1 MNVLVINRNC
11 IGYLVILMNAKHI
24 AIQGKL
30 IVNLGHFQT
39 WNGTLLFLFW
49 YLHTTLSIFTST
61 FFIFIGIIWRPHKHT
76 RIYFVAQMHFR
87 MWLSCIINF
96 NIIYKYI
103 SSQKE
108 VNKLSVI
115 LNEMARPRFHFWYLA
130 ASASV
135 FVVIFRYIFIMH
147 LKHQYHLTKHIWK
160 DIKFLLWNQTYKKY
174 FTGSRSNY
182 IL

>member
-1 MNVLVINRNC
+1 MKPSCLSHYYFYFGIY
-11 IGYLVILMNAKHI
+11 I
-24 AIQGKL
+24 
-30 IVNLGHFQT
+30 
-39 WNGTLLFLFW
+39 LLFPFSC
-49 YLHTTLSIFTST
+49 LHFS
-61 FFIFIGIIWRPHKHT
+61 IFIGIIWRPHKHT

-87 MWLSCIINF
+87 MWLSCIINS

-115 LNEMARPRFHFWYLA
+115 LNEMARPRFHLWYLA
-130 ASASV
+130 AARASV

-160 DIKFLLWNQTYKKY
+160 VIKFLLWNVTYKKIRV
-174 FTGSRSNY
+174 FLN
-182 IL
+182 

>member
-1 MNVLVINRNC
+1 ML
-11 IGYLVILMNAKHI
+11 ILAIFKPETASIIAYHI
-24 AIQGKL
+24 TISIL
-30 IVNLGHFQT
+30 ISTYYSFHFHVYIFYFYRYHLATAQT
-39 WNGTLLFLFW
+39 
-49 YLHTTLSIFTST
+49 
-61 FFIFIGIIWRPHKHT
+61 HT

-147 LKHQYHLTKHIWK
+147 LKHQYHLTKHI
-160 DIKFLLWNQTYKKY
+160 
-174 FTGSRSNY
+174 
-182 IL
+182 

>member
-1 MNVLVINRNC
+1 MNVNSIDGKC
-11 IGYLVILMNAKHI
+11 IGYFVIFIECWAYCYSR
-24 AIQGKL
+24 Q
-30 IVNLGHFQT
+30 VNCYCLSHYYFYFGIYI
-39 WNGTLLFLFW
+39 LLFPFSC
-49 YLHTTLSIFTST
+49 LHFS
-61 FFIFIGIIWRPHKHT
+61 IFIGIIWRLHKHT

-87 MWLSCIINF
+87 MWLSCIINS

-115 LNEMARPRFHFWYLA
+115 LNEMARPRFHLWYLA
-130 ASASV
+130 AARASV

-160 DIKFLLWNQTYKKY
+160 VIKFLLWNVTYKKHY
-174 FTGSRSNY
+174 TVSRS
-182 IL
+182 